1 MIQKIKGTQDFLDLT
16 LFNFIITKIK
26 PHLNMYHFIEI
37 ATPIVEP
44 LELFQRSLGKETD
57 VVTKEMFLIDTPEK
71 KEKIC
76 LRPEGTA
83 PTVRAFIEQ
92 GTMQTPWKV
101 FSYGPMFRYERPQKG
116 RYRQFHQVTIEVIG
130 SVSVCEDV
138 QLIKMLDR
146 LFTNVFFLDN
156 YGLAINFLG
165 CYEDRDRF
173 KELLKNFLTNIEE
186 SICQTCL
193 VRKEK
198 NILRIFDCKNEN
210 CRNIYQNAPHISD
223 NLCKNCEDEWQVL
236 QEQLRMLSVA
246 FTVVPT
252 LVRGLDYY
260 DKTVFEFISDNLGAQ
275 NAFCSGGRYDSLV
288 KELGGPDQPSLG
300 AAIGIERLMLLLE
313 PLKDKLPL
321 PTLAALHIIISL
333 SEEQHVLALLLADE
347 LQAAQLQVDVLFQGS
362 LKSMM
367 RKANKLGALY
377 CILVGSEEQQ
387 KGTAT
392 IKNMITGN
400 EEQIPQAELVL
411 YLRK

>member
-1 MIQKIKGTQDFLDLT
+1 MIQKTKGTQDFLDLT

-37 ATPIVEP
+37 ATPIVES

-130 SVSVCEDV
+130 SASVCEDV

-173 KELLKNFLTNIEE
+173 KELLRIFLDNIEE

-210 CRNIYQNAPHISD
+210 CSNIYQNAPHISD
-223 NLCKNCEDEWQVL
+223 NLCKNCENEWQVL
-236 QEQLRMLSVA
+236 QEQLRML
-246 FTVVPT
+246 
-252 LVRGLDYY
+252 
-260 DKTVFEFISDNLGAQ
+260 
-275 NAFCSGGRYDSLV
+275 
-288 KELGGPDQPSLG
+288 
-300 AAIGIERLMLLLE
+300 
-313 PLKDKLPL
+313 
-321 PTLAALHIIISL
+321 
-333 SEEQHVLALLLADE
+333 
-347 LQAAQLQVDVLFQGS
+347 
-362 LKSMM
+362 
-367 RKANKLGALY
+367 
-377 CILVGSEEQQ
+377 
-387 KGTAT
+387 
-392 IKNMITGN
+392 
-400 EEQIPQAELVL
+400 
-411 YLRK
+411 